1 MAKVKI
7 GKKEYELE
15 SLSSL
20 DLKKL
25 EKKKEEE
32 KITDY
37 DYSYALM
44 LHVIKKFNPDVTLT
58 LDQFMDEFPIKG
70 LKKKFKEIGDAIGLD
85 FKMGVGKSEDGKTL
99 PKH

>member
-25 EKKKEEE
+25 EKEKEDK

-37 DYSYALM
+37 DYSYLLM
-44 LHVIKKFNPDVTLT
+44 LHAIKRYNPDVTLT
-58 LDQFMDEFPIKG
+58 LDQFMDEFPIKD
-70 LKKKFKEIGDAIGLD
+70 LKNKFKEIGDAIGLD
-85 FKMGVGKSEDGKTL
+85 FKMGVGKSEGGKTQ